1 MDEDA
6 EGVIT
11 LELIRSRLTKIPKQK
26 PGGEPDSRL
35 VFLLDLPIRGKR
47 YLFSLAGYELRKTE
61 AWDDRERS
69 YINTLVRESRGRA
82 LFVIDKVSRQKL
94 VAIGFSY
101 GSTESAPLLIYSFAT
116 RLEPNLID
124 IAYVLGHVAK
134 RCLHFIAIAIDKP
147 GELLYDVPGGKDDYA
162 SSFAFKRASLDKW
175 GLKRVGGTLMEQPP
189 PSD

>member
-6 EGVIT
+6 ESVIT
-11 LELIRSRLTKIPKQK
+11 LELIRARLTKIPKQK

-47 YLFSLAGYELRKTE
+47 YLFSLAGYELRKTG

-69 YINTLVRESRGRA
+69 YINTLVRENRGRA
-82 LFVIDKVSRQKL
+82 LFVIDKEGRRKL

-101 GSTESAPLLIYSFAT
+101 GPAESSPFMIYSFAT
-116 RLEPNLID
+116 RLEPEFVD

-147 GELLYDVPGGKDDYA
+147 GELLYDVPGGKTDFA
-162 SSFAFKRASLDKW
+162 SALDFKRASQDKW
-175 GLKRVGGTLMEQPP
+175 RIKRVGGTLMEQPP
-189 PSD
+189 PID